1 MMDDQGALLLMC
13 VSPVILLG
21 LLAAMCGPS
30 KVFTAMTAMASE
42 YNRACASD
50 SPTPPSPPAALTAV
64 RAVLADTTDSD
75 DDEAGSE
82 KED

>member
-1 MMDDQGALLLMC
+1 MDDQALLLMC

-21 LLAAMCGPS
+21 LLAVACGPS

-42 YNRACASD
+42 YNRGCASD
-50 SPTPPSPPAALTAV
+50 PPTTPSPPALTAV
-64 RAVLADTTDSD
+64 GAVLADTTDSD

>member
-1 MMDDQGALLLMC
+1 MDDQQALLLMC
-13 VSPVILLG
+13 VSPVLLLG
-21 LLAAMCGPS
+21 LLAAVCGPS

-50 SPTPPSPPAALTAV
+50 SPTPPSPPALTAV
-64 RAVLADTTDSD
+64 GAVLADTTDSS

>member
-1 MMDDQGALLLMC
+1 MDDQALLLMC

-21 LLAAMCGPS
+21 LLAVACGPS

-50 SPTPPSPPAALTAV
+50 SPTPLSPP
-64 RAVLADTTDSD
+64 S
-75 DDEAGSE
+75 
-82 KED
+82 